1 MTSDVKDKD
10 VEGEEEDVDVV
21 RRDVPNPTVR
31 MTSAEDMQ
39 VDREH
44 PDGIMGKFVL
54 ICLFYNA
61 MRGRKMF

>member
-10 VEGEEEDVDVV
+10 VEEEEEDVDVV

-44 PDGIMGKFVL
+44 PDGILGKLVL
-54 ICLFYNA
+54 TFPL
-61 MRGRKMF
+61 